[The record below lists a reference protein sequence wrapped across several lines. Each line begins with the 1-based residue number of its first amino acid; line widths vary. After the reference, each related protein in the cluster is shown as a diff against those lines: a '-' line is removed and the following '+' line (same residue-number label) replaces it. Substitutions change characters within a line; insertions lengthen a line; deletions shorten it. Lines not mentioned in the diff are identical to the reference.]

1 MTKRR
6 AMRAEHSP
14 RATVVTT
21 DDGTVEPLHQMSPDV
36 GRVATAV
43 PTTPLGGGG
52 ATRVVRVLARHGFL
66 GALRGRAHLPS
77 PVQVREA
84 LEDLGVV
91 YLKFGQVLALRRD
104 LLPAAYIA
112 ELDKLTDRLPPIA
125 FPVIREAIEREF
137 AKPIDALFASIDEVP
152 MAAATIAQVHTA
164 TLCDGR
170 RVIVKVRRPDVEARV
185 AADIPTLAHLASWLE
200 RLQPSLRGLDL
211 PGMVREFRA
220 SLTREM
226 DFRLEAGTIVRFRA
240 SLVNRPGLWIPE
252 PIAELSTRGVLVEE
266 FSPGDRIDRYAEA
279 HPEARAGLAR
289 AVAMLAMHQVFET
302 GLFHADPHPGNL
314 FVLPDGRLCLHDFGM
329 IGELDDHLRSALG
342 ELLEATVRGDATA
355 AADAYIEMGMAAV
368 DVDRAGLAAD
378 LGPVV
383 RSVHEQ
389 PLAEISIGETLEAL
403 LKVGGQHRLR
413 NPGEI
418 LLLTRGFLITEALLK
433 RLDPTVNFVAL
444 FEEEIPR
451 IVASRFTGQ
460 RFLAKGMQV
469 ARDLEELLA
478 AAPKDVRLTLK
489 RVAQGELGRVRVPD
503 LQLAALAAGRDI
515 ERLTG
520 GVTSAALLIAGA
532 LLGTT
537 SGWHRVIGDMLLV
550 VGVVGTVAV
559 ALGAL
564 KRRAQ

>member
-1 MTKRR
+1 MTADKGIVEQPRR
-6 AMRAEHSP
+6 MP
-14 RATVVTT
+14 T
-21 DDGTVEPLHQMSPDV
+21 DMAH
-36 GRVATAV
+36 VATRITA
-43 PTTPLGGGG
+43 PPSGG
-52 ATRVVRVLARHGFL
+52 AGLTRVVRVLARHGFL
-66 GALRGRAHLPS
+66 GALRGRGHLPS

-104 LLPAAYIA
+104 LLPASYIA
-112 ELDKLTDRLPPIA
+112 ELDRLTDRLPPIE
-125 FPVIREAIEREF
+125 FPVIREAIEREL
-137 AKPIDALFASIDEVP
+137 AQPLDAMFASIDEVP

-164 TLCDGR
+164 TLRDGR
-170 RVIVKVRRPDVEARV
+170 RVIIKVRRPDVEARV
-185 AADIPTLAHLASWLE
+185 AADIPTLAHVAGWLE
-200 RLQPSLRGLDL
+200 RLQPSLSALDL

-226 DFRLEAGTIVRFRA
+226 DLRLEASTIGRFRA
-240 SLVNRPGLWIPE
+240 SLADTPGLWIPE

-266 FSPGDRIDRYAEA
+266 FSAGDRIDRYADA
-279 HPEARAGLAR
+279 HPESKGRLAR

-329 IGELDDHLRSALG
+329 IGEIDDHLRTALG
-342 ELLEATVRGDATA
+342 ELLEATVRGDASA
-355 AADAYIEMGMAAV
+355 AADAYIEMGMAGV
-368 DVDRAGLAAD
+368 EVDRGALASD

-383 RSVHEQ
+383 RRVHEQ

-433 RLDPTVNFVAL
+433 RLDPAVNIVAL

-451 IVASRFTGQ
+451 IAASRFTG
-460 RFLAKGMQV
+460 RRLLARGKQV
-469 ARDLEELLA
+469 ARDLEQLLA
-478 AAPKDVRLTLK
+478 AAPNDVRMTLS
-489 RVAQGELGRVRVPD
+489 RIAQGELGRVRVPD
-503 LQLAALAAGRDI
+503 LEAAAAGASRDI

-520 GVTSAALLIAGA
+520 GLTSAALLIAGA

-537 SGWHRVIGDMLLV
+537 SGWHRVMGDILLA
-550 VGVVGTVAV
+550 VGVVGTITV

-564 KRRAQ
+564 LKRRAQ